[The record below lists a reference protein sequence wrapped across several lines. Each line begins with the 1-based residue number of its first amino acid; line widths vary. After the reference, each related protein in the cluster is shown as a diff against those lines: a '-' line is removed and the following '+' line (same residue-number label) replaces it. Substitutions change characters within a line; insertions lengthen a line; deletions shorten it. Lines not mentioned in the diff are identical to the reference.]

1 MYAHP
6 TTTVSVLRGSTTDDF
21 GDAVAADTVAASGI
35 PASIL
40 EQRRTV
46 FVREENRVQQVLYAT
61 GRVPGDT
68 DVRPDDRLRD
78 EVSGDTYRVDS
89 VSRVG
94 SPVQMN
100 DLRLDL
106 RKAS

>member
-6 TTTVSVLRGSTTDDF
+6 TTTVSVLRGETTDSL
-21 GDAVAADTVAASGI
+21 GDPVAADTVVAADV

-40 EQRRTV
+40 EQRRRV
-46 FVREENRVQQVLYAT
+46 YVQAENRSQQVLFYT
-61 GRVPGDT
+61 GRLPADT
-68 DVRPDDRLRD
+68 DVRILDRLLD
-78 EVSGDTYRVDS
+78 AAGSVFFVES

>member
-1 MYAHP
+1 VYAHA
-6 TTTVSVLRGSTTDDF
+6 TTTVSVLRGSSTDGF
-21 GDAVAADTVAASGI
+21 GDTVSADTVAASGI

-46 FVREENRVQQVLYAT
+46 YTPADNRVQQVLYYL

-68 DVRPDDRLRD
+68 DVQLTDRILD
-78 EVSGDTYRVDS
+78 EVTGDVYRVDS
-89 VSRVG
+89 SSRVG
-94 SPVQMN
+94 SPVTMN

>member
-1 MYAHP
+1 MYAHA
-6 TTTVSVLRGSTTDDF
+6 TTTVSVLRGSTTDAF
-21 GDAVAADTVAASGI
+21 GDAVAADAVTASGV

-40 EQRRTV
+40 EQRRRTYV
-46 FVREENRVQQVLYAT
+46 AAENRVQQVLYYI

-68 DVRPDDRLRD
+68 DIQLQDRVRD
-78 EVSGDTYRVDS
+78 EATGDVYRVDS
-89 VSRVG
+89 VSRVS

>member
-1 MYAHP
+1 MYAHA
-6 TTTVSVLRGSTTDDF
+6 TTTVSVLRGTTTDDF
-21 GDAVAADTVAASGI
+21 GDTVAADTVAASAV

-40 EQRRTV
+40 EQRRTM
-46 FVREENRVQQVLYAT
+46 FTAAQDRVQQVLFYI

-68 DVRPDDRLRD
+68 DVRLADRVRD
-78 EVSGDTYRVDS
+78 EVTGDTYFVDA

>member
-1 MYAHP
+1 MYAHA
-6 TTTVSVLRGSTTDDF
+6 TTTVSVLRGSTTDVF
-21 GDAVAADTVAASGI
+21 GDTVAADTVAASGV

-40 EQRRTV
+40 EQRRTM
-46 FVREENRVQQVLYAT
+46 RTAADDRVQQVLYYI
-61 GRVPGDT
+61 GRVAGDS
-68 DVRPDDRLRD
+68 DIQLQDRIRD
-78 EVSGDTYRVDS
+78 EITGDTYFVDA